1 MPPCFVRKWRL
12 RIPRAEKIKGFHTLN
27 SGSLKGYR
35 NIQFQMEAAMGRAV
49 TDDEDSSRFDG
60 TSCIESEV
68 GH

>member
-1 MPPCFVRKWRL
+1 M
-12 RIPRAEKIKGFHTLN
+12 ASANSQSGKIKGFHTLN